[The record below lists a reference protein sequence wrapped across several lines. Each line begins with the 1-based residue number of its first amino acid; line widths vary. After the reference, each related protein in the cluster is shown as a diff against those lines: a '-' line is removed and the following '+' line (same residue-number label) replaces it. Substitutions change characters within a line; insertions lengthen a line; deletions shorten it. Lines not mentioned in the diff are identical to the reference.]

1 MGCSSLESVVMLRT
15 KPCTLWNANAF
26 DNTNN
31 CPIFVPEAGVE
42 QYKNANNWSA
52 LSDRIVANV
61 K

>member
-26 DNTNN
+26 DNTND
-31 CPIFVPEAGVE
+31 CPIYVPEAGVE

-52 LSDRIVANV
+52 LSDRITANV